1 MQYNNLGNNELS
13 VSEIC
18 LGTMTFGEQNTER
31 EAHAQLDLA
40 LEYGVNFID
49 TAEMYAIP
57 PKAETY
63 GRTEEMIGNWLQKT
77 GKRED
82 LIIASKVIGQAEWMP
97 HVRDGKAC
105 LNRENIQQAIEGSL
119 QRLQT
124 DYLDLYQVHWPD
136 RQTNFFGKLGYA
148 YAEESPPTSIEET
161 LVALAELVDAGKVRY
176 IGISNETPWGV
187 MQYLRW
193 SEKLGLPRIVSI
205 QNPYSLLNRSY
216 EVGLA
221 EISHLE
227 NIPLLAYSPL
237 GFGVLTGKYLQATPK
252 NSRLDL
258 FPSYKRYITE
268 NGVAATREYV
278 ELALQHGLSP
288 AQMALAFV
296 NSRAFMG
303 ANIIGATT
311 LEQLRENIESATLE
325 LSAEILESI
334 EDIHQ
339 RYSNPCP

>member
-148 YAEESPPTSIEET
+148 YAEERRLQPQ
-161 LVALAELVDAGKVRY
+161 LRKH
-176 IGISNETPWGV
+176 W
-187 MQYLRW
+187 LRW
-193 SEKLGLPRIVSI
+193 LSWWTQAKCATSGYQTKR
-205 QNPYSLLNRSY
+205 R
-216 EVGLA
+216 
-221 EISHLE
+221 
-227 NIPLLAYSPL
+227 
-237 GFGVLTGKYLQATPK
+237 GVLCNILDGVK
-252 NSRLDL
+252 NW
-258 FPSYKRYITE
+258 
-268 NGVAATREYV
+268 GCRE
-278 ELALQHGLSP
+278 
-288 AQMALAFV
+288 
-296 NSRAFMG
+296 
-303 ANIIGATT
+303 
-311 LEQLRENIESATLE
+311 
-325 LSAEILESI
+325 
-334 EDIHQ
+334 
-339 RYSNPCP
+339 